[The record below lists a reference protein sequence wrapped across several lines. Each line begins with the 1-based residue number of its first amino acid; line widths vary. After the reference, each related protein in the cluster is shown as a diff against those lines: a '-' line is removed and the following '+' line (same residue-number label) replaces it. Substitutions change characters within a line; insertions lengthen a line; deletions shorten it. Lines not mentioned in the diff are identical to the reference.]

1 MEPCRPVSGPLG
13 RSGYAG
19 RNWEGFAADPYLTGV
34 AMEETITGMQ
44 DVGVQSCAKHF
55 IAYEQETQRNPTYPY
70 TSDSSISN
78 TEVTQES
85 VSSNVDDRTL
95 HELYLWPFANAVHAK
110 VASIMCAYNRV
121 NGSYACQNSKIQ
133 NGLLKEELG
142 FQGYVMSDWGG
153 THSGVASIEAGLD
166 MDMPGNVG
174 QYGLAFD
181 SGSFF
186 GGNVTTAVTN
196 GTLDVGRL
204 DDMITRIMTPYYF
217 HGQDSGYPDVDPA
230 GGQLNTFSP
239 PSTWRETFNL
249 TGEWNVDVRGNHS
262 ALIRKHGAAGTVLL
276 KNTNGALPLKAPKN
290 IALFGNDAGSP
301 TQGMYTN
308 GASFFGNQYVGGGS
322 GTGRATLIVDPLT
335 AITARAQQDNAMVQ
349 FFLNNTL
356 VTTSEMPSLW
366 IPATPDVCIVF
377 VKSYAEEG
385 ADRTSLDLDWEGS
398 DMVASVAKYCNNT
411 VVVSHSSGINI
422 LPFADNPNVTAILA
436 AHYPGEQSGNSLVD
450 LLYGVENPSGH
461 LPYTIAKNSSDYN
474 APPTTAVQTN
484 GTDDWQAWFDEG
496 LEIDYRYFDAKNI
509 SVQYE
514 FGFGLSYT
522 TFELADISVE
532 AIGGDVSAAPAAQD
546 ILPGG
551 NPALWETLYNVTVSV
566 SNTGAVDGA
575 AVPQLYI
582 TFPSST
588 PAGTPPNQLR
598 GFDKIM
604 LAAGETQTSS
614 FELMRR
620 DISYWDVVAQEWLI
634 PSGEFTINVG
644 FSSRDFKVATT
655 LTPVA
660 A

>member
-1 MEPCRPVSGPLG
+1 
-13 RSGYAG
+13 
-19 RNWEGFAADPYLTGV
+19 
-34 AMEETITGMQ
+34 MEETITALQ
-44 DVGVQSCAKHF
+44 STGVQACAKHF

-70 TSDSSISN
+70 VTDPSISN

-110 VASIMCAYNRV
+110 VSSIMCAYNRV
-121 NGSYACQNSKIQ
+121 NGSYSCQNSKIQ

-153 THSGVASIEAGLD
+153 THSGLASIESGLD

-174 QYGLAFD
+174 QYGMAFD

-186 GGNVTTAVTN
+186 GGNVTTAVNN
-196 GTLDVGRL
+196 GTLDVARL
-204 DDMITRIMTPYYF
+204 DDMIQRIMTPYYF
-217 HGQDSGYPDVDPA
+217 HGQDSGYPTVDPS
-230 GGQLNTFSP
+230 GGQLNTFTP

-249 TGEWNVDVRGNHS
+249 SGEWNVDVRGNHS

-276 KNTNGALPLKAPKN
+276 KNTNSALPLVAPKN
-290 IALFGNDAGSP
+290 IAVFGNDAGTP
-301 TQGMYTN
+301 TQGMSTT

-322 GTGRATLIVDPLT
+322 GTGRAASIVDPLT
-335 AITARAQQDNAMVQ
+335 AIIARAEQDKAIVQ
-349 FFLNNTL
+349 YFLNNTL
-356 VTTSEMPSLW
+356 VINSEMPALW
-366 IPATPDVCIVF
+366 IPAMPDVCIVF

-385 ADRTSLDLDWEGS
+385 ADKTTLDLDFDGS
-398 DMVASVAKYCNNT
+398 DMVTSVAKYCNNT

-461 LPYTIAKNSSDYN
+461 LPYTIAKNASDYN

-522 TFELADISVE
+522 TFELADIKVE
-532 AIGGDVSAAPAAQD
+532 ALGSDFTAAPAAQD

-551 NPALWETLYNVTVSV
+551 NPALWETIYNVTVSV

-575 AVPQLYI
+575 AVPQLYL

-588 PAGTPPNQLR
+588 PAGTPPYQLR

-604 LAAGETQTSS
+604 IAAGETQTSS

-634 PSGEFTINVG
+634 PSGDFTISVG
-644 FSSRDFKVATT
+644 FSSRDLRVAATVA
-655 LTPVA
+655 PVA

>member
-1 MEPCRPVSGPLG
+1 MKTYRPVSGPLG
-13 RSGYAG
+13 RSAYGG

-34 AMEETITGMQ
+34 AMEETITAMQ
-44 DVGVQSCAKHF
+44 DVGVQACAKHF

-70 TSDSSISN
+70 LTDSSISN

-95 HELYLWPFANAVHAK
+95 HELYLWPFANAVRAK
-110 VASIMCAYNRV
+110 VASVMCAYNRV

-174 QYGLAFD
+174 NYGMAFD

-186 GGNVTTAVTN
+186 GGNVTSAVNN

-217 HGQDSGYPDVDPA
+217 HGQDSGYPGVDPA
-230 GGQLNTFSP
+230 GGQLNTFTP
-239 PSTWRETFNL
+239 VSTWRDTFNM
-249 TGEWNVDVRGNHS
+249 TGEFNVDVRANHS

-276 KNTNGALPLKAPKN
+276 KNTNSALPLKAPKN
-290 IALFGNDAGSP
+290 IAVFGNDAGAP

-308 GASFFGNQYVGGGS
+308 GAALFGTQYVGGGS

-349 FFLNNTL
+349 YFLNNTL

-366 IPATPDVCIVF
+366 IPGLPDVCLVF

-385 ADRTSLDLDWEGS
+385 ADKTTIDLDWSGS
-398 DMVASVAKYCNNT
+398 DMVTSVAKYCNNT
-411 VVVSHSSGINI
+411 VVVSHSSGINM

-461 LPYTIAKNSSDYN
+461 LPYTIAKNASDYN

-522 TFELADISVE
+522 TFELAEVSAE
-532 AIGGDVSAAPAAQD
+532 ALGGNFTAAPAAQAT
-546 ILPGG
+546 LPGG

-598 GFDKIM
+598 GFEKIA
-604 LAAGETQTSS
+604 LAAGETQTAS

-634 PSGEFTINVG
+634 PSGDFTINVG
-644 FSSRDFKVATT
+644 FSSRDFRATT
-655 LTPVA
+655 TIAPVA